1 MPFFYVLCIIKM
13 IILGGD
19 RVSSLKN
26 MNRSI
31 VQLDE
36 LKNIT
41 ELYKFKGKDFF
52 YQDILKR
59 DLNLIMK
66 ENIEHECYAIY
77 KLMDLNIS
85 DSRLR
90 GIVKKD
96 AIPKTSDET
105 IMANIKSVLNVLNQR
120 ANGFELETNQF
131 LFIGQE
137 IFKNVKKIEFKKV
150 DAKENVNILT
160 FNKKVS
166 KREVLTSYLEEYKR
180 HLNNGIYE
188 NISLAV
194 AFYIDIYMSDLFNTE
209 NEIIDI
215 FILYALIY
223 REEFNVFKYTS
234 FFETYLKYKDEF
246 RMCLLEASRNWSEGF
261 SNINLLRNLVIR
273 MLLDEYHQIDSK
285 IKALEI
291 INKNN
296 KTDQVENTIMKRLP
310 QTFTK
315 QMIIERHPTVSS
327 ETIDRTLKRLRME
340 NKIRPNGTG
349 RSASWNRLVE
359 IEHFSPSKT
368 QISLFDV
375 IDDKEE

>member
-1 MPFFYVLCIIKM
+1 M
-13 IILGGD
+13 
-19 RVSSLKN
+19 SSLKN

-31 VQLDE
+31 VQLEE

-52 YQDILKR
+52 YQDVLKR
-59 DLNLIMK
+59 DLGAIMK
-66 ENIEHECYAIY
+66 ENIEHECYAIR
-77 KLMDLNIS
+77 KLMDLNIT
-85 DSRLR
+85 DSRVKL
-90 GIVKKD
+90 IVKKD
-96 AIPKTSDET
+96 SLPKTKDET
-105 IMANIKSVLNVLNQR
+105 ILSNIKGVLNVLNQR
-120 ANGFELETNQF
+120 VNGFDLATNQF

-137 IFKNVKKIEFKKV
+137 IFKNVKGIEFKKI
-150 DAKENVNILT
+150 DAKENFNIVT
-160 FNKKVS
+160 FNKKIS
-166 KREVLTSYLEEYKR
+166 KREKLTSYLEEYSK
-180 HLNNGIYE
+180 HIKNGIYE
-188 NISLAV
+188 NITLVV
-194 AFYIDIYMSDLFNTE
+194 ALYVDIVMSDLFNTE
-209 NEIIDI
+209 NEIIDL

-234 FFETYLKYKDEF
+234 FFETYIKYKDEF
-246 RMCLLEASRNWSEGF
+246 RVCLLEASRNWNEGF
-261 SNINLLRNLVIR
+261 ANINPLRNLVIK
-273 MLLDEYHQIDSK
+273 MLLEEYHQIDGK

-296 KTDQVENTIMKRLP
+296 KTDQVENTIMKHLP

-315 QMIIERHPTVSS
+315 QMIIDRHPTVSS

-359 IEHFSPSKT
+359 IEHFNPSQK

-375 IDDKEE
+375 LDDNNED